1 MGFWG
6 FWGRPR
12 SVRRLRPFIDSSSLG
27 MGLALVFASA
37 RHSHDWRVNAA
48 ERFVAAALRAAAS
61 ACEQFRH
68 THVLVDLNNEAKSLF
83 GLDQISS
90 FTVMGRPIGGLMA
103 LSARISG
110 GR

>member
-1 MGFWG
+1 MAQLH
-6 FWGRPR
+6 PVI
-12 SVRRLRPFIDSSSLG
+12 VRRLRPFIDSSSLALA
-27 MGLALVFASA
+27 LALVLFASA

-48 ERFVAAALRAAAS
+48 ERFVAAALRAVAS

-68 THVLVDLNNEAKSLF
+68 THVLVDSIDEAKSLF
-83 GLDQISS
+83 GLEITS
-90 FTVMGRPIGGLMA
+90 FSVMARPFGGLMA